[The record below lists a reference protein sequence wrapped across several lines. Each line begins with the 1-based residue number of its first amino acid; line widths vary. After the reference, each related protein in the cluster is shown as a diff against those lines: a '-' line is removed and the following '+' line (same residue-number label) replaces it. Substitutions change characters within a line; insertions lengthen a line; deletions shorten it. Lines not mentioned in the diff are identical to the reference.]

1 MVSGKTL
8 YDLQAE
14 SGLAAEYCLVAYAS
28 GQYVLTPPSQSYMD
42 RVVWVD
48 DIAAGWRPHSD
59 PDSSVRVLP
68 DVRFGRPAVGGV
80 STEAVWELR
89 ESGEDDEEIAESLG
103 LPIADV
109 RWALSYETSLR
120 AARWPVTPRPAHVRY
135 YFDADV
141 LGLAK
146 HVACERPDCTYPG
159 DPGVVLHKRVRPP
172 CRIRP
177 STKDP
182 IWIPQV
188 TVKGWLIVTRD
199 SKIQEH
205 RAEIDAVRNNG
216 ARMVA
221 LNGRDTVGTWNQ
233 LEVLMRHWRSIEQV
247 RDERGPYRRTYGI
260 RGKESLRGTRH
271 AARDHLGRRTG
282 PPVGASGTP
291 CRPCR

>member
-1 MVSGKTL
+1 MKQRVEVLDREMYSGAEAARLLGLHQGTLHYWLDGGTRRGKTYKPVIRTEARQKRTVTWVEFVEAALLREYRRTLGVPMTELRAFIDGLREEYDVPYPLAHRQPLVSGKTL

-120 AARWPVTPRPAHVRY
+120 AA
-135 YFDADV
+135 
-141 LGLAK
+141 
-146 HVACERPDCTYPG
+146 
-159 DPGVVLHKRVRPP
+159 
-172 CRIRP
+172 
-177 STKDP
+177 
-182 IWIPQV
+182 
-188 TVKGWLIVTRD
+188 
-199 SKIQEH
+199 
-205 RAEIDAVRNNG
+205 
-216 ARMVA
+216 
-221 LNGRDTVGTWNQ
+221 
-233 LEVLMRHWRSIEQV
+233 
-247 RDERGPYRRTYGI
+247 
-260 RGKESLRGTRH
+260 
-271 AARDHLGRRTG
+271 
-282 PPVGASGTP
+282 
-291 CRPCR
+291 